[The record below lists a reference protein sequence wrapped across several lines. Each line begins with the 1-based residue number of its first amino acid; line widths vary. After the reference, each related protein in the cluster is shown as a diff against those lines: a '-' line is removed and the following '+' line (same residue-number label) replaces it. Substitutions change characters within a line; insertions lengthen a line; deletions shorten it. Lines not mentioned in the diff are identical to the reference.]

1 MDSQTAPPELAAI
14 LRRAAHP
21 PIHEG
26 RFWAIQAMLLLLA
39 ILHLV
44 GDSLIAEP
52 AWLAAVEIPIA
63 LAIIP
68 VVYSALQ
75 YGLVGSGATSV
86 WAAILWLP
94 DLLLPQEAGHAY
106 SDLISLSMVVIV
118 GIFVGFRIESERLT
132 NARAH
137 RATAKLLSAEARYRQ
152 LFEANR
158 APILV
163 VDDQGLTAEANPAAR
178 ALLGADVLGRPIGA
192 LLGVSGRLTADAR
205 RVLSLPDGSEYRLLV
220 SVPSATSTQT
230 QIVFE
235 DVTAERSEGRRAT
248 RYAALVVQAEEDQR
262 RRLARELHDEPLQ
275 LFLHLAR
282 RLESL
287 GGVPGV
293 PAAVARDLA
302 QARSQSLE
310 AAARLRTLARDLRP
324 PTLDQLGLVAAV
336 SSLVADIEDVG
347 GLVAQLQVTGE
358 VARLAPEVELS
369 AFRIVQEAVRNT
381 LNHARA
387 RHLGVSIGFESRELA
402 FTVSD
407 DGCGFT
413 PEDLDDVAS
422 AHLGLVGMAERAR
435 LLGGQLEVR
444 SAPGDGT
451 LVAATIPLGPH
462 ARTAADTAREL
473 RPPPRETAGQALPIG
488 RNA

>member
-1 MDSQTAPPELAAI
+1 MESQTAPPELAAI

-39 ILHLV
+39 ILHVV

-137 RATAKLLSAEARYRQ
+137 RATAELLSAEARYRQ

-163 VDDQGLTAEANPAAR
+163 LDDQGLTAEVNPAAR
-178 ALLGADVLGRPIGA
+178 ALLGADVLGRPIEA
-192 LLGVSGRLTADAR
+192 LLGVSERLTADAR
-205 RVLSLPDGSEYRLLV
+205 QVLRLPDGREYRFDLV
-220 SVPSATSTQT
+220 SVPGATSTQT

-358 VARLAPEVELS
+358 VARLAPEVELG

-407 DGCGFT
+407 DGCGFA
-413 PEDLDDVAS
+413 PEGLSEFAS

-451 LVAATIPLGPH
+451 LMAATIPLGPH
-462 ARTAADTAREL
+462 ARAVTDTAV
-473 RPPPRETAGQALPIG
+473 
-488 RNA
+488 